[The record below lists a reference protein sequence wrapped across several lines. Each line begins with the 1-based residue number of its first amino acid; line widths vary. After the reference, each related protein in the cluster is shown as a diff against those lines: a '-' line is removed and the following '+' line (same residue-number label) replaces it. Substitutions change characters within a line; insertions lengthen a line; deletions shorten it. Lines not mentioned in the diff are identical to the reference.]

1 MFSDAERNLNQDT
14 LEYAWLLEIQL
25 GKLSGKATAPQ
36 VRFIFCINYL
46 FFHSFK
52 KIIVTIL
59 HKVFFSKLID
69 NLNLLE
75 YSTFSYFFLFV
86 S

>member
-36 VRFIFCINYL
+36 VSFIVCI
-46 FFHSFK
+46 
-52 KIIVTIL
+52 I
-59 HKVFFSKLID
+59 
-69 NLNLLE
+69 
-75 YSTFSYFFLFV
+75 FL
-86 S
+86 SGS

>member
-36 VRFIFCINYL
+36 VSFAFIILYFYIYDRVYDYTYNFYIGQI
-46 FFHSFK
+46 K
-52 KIIVTIL
+52 KDV
-59 HKVFFSKLID
+59 
-69 NLNLLE
+69 
-75 YSTFSYFFLFV
+75 
-86 S
+86 

>member
-36 VRFIFCINYL
+36 VSFNYCVLLFIL
-46 FFHSFK
+46 
-52 KIIVTIL
+52 II
-59 HKVFFSKLID
+59 F
-69 NLNLLE
+69 
-75 YSTFSYFFLFV
+75 
-86 S
+86 

>member
-36 VRFIFCINYL
+36 VSFAFI
-46 FFHSFK
+46 HSIVFLYFYTMTLS
-52 KIIVTIL
+52 IILTL
-59 HKVFFSKLID
+59 GKLRKMHELKVQIYKEL
-69 NLNLLE
+69 
-75 YSTFSYFFLFV
+75 
-86 S
+86 

>member
-36 VRFIFCINYL
+36 VSCYISIFILKN
-46 FFHSFK
+46 
-52 KIIVTIL
+52 
-59 HKVFFSKLID
+59 
-69 NLNLLE
+69 
-75 YSTFSYFFLFV
+75 FLKA
-86 S
+86 

>member
-36 VRFIFCINYL
+36 VSRN
-46 FFHSFK
+46 
-52 KIIVTIL
+52 VNIL
-59 HKVFFSKLID
+59 LQFVFSG
-69 NLNLLE
+69 
-75 YSTFSYFFLFV
+75 
-86 S
+86 

>member
-36 VRFIFCINYL
+36 VRSYLLIFYSFNQLIFQTYKLFID
-46 FFHSFK
+46 
-52 KIIVTIL
+52 
-59 HKVFFSKLID
+59 KL
-69 NLNLLE
+69 N
-75 YSTFSYFFLFV
+75 
-86 S
+86 

>member
-36 VRFIFCINYL
+36 VRFIFIIH
-46 FFHSFK
+46 FFIVLK
-52 KIIVTIL
+52 K
-59 HKVFFSKLID
+59 
-69 NLNLLE
+69 
-75 YSTFSYFFLFV
+75 
-86 S
+86 